1 MIKTMTAKINGQTYQ
16 LTQEEG
22 SGDWVV
28 QIQAPMLSS
37 YNQEG
42 HYYPVELTATDEG
55 GNSTTIDDE
64 HSTFGTNLR
73 LQAKER
79 VAPVITITSPTADAY
94 LGTAAPTITF
104 KVTDNDSGVDTATVV
119 VKVDGK
125 PLEQLSSE
133 ATDGGYLFT
142 AAASGLEDGPHTITV
157 DASDHDG
164 NAAQQAS
171 VTFTTDTVPPTLNVT
186 APVEGFKTNSSKL
199 VVSGE
204 TNDVTS
210 GPVTLTVNDSPVVV
224 NEGGT
229 FSTEVTLTEGENRI
243 TIKATDAAGKQTV
256 ITRTV
261 YLDTNAPVFVSVSMT
276 PNPVDCGATFILRV
290 KATDD

>member
-1 MIKTMTAKINGQTYQ
+1 MAG
-16 LTQEEG
+16 
-22 SGDWVV
+22 
-28 QIQAPMLSS
+28 
-37 YNQEG
+37 
-42 HYYPVELTATDEG
+42 
-55 GNSTTIDDE
+55 
-64 HSTFGTNLR
+64 
-73 LQAKER
+73 ER
-79 VAPVITITSPTADAY
+79 VALVPTMGYYHAGHESLMARGRE
-94 LGTAAPTITF
+94 LG
-104 KVTDNDSGVDTATVV
+104 
-119 VKVDGK
+119 
-125 PLEQLSSE
+125 
-133 ATDGGYLFT
+133 
-142 AAASGLEDGPHTITV
+142 
-157 DASDHDG
+157 
-164 NAAQQAS
+164 
-171 VTFTTDTVPPTLNVT
+171 
-186 APVEGFKTNSSKL
+186 SKL

-224 NEGGT
+224 NEVGT